1 MVDVTKS
8 NRPVGAVRFLWL
20 LVRTSSMIQIMIH
33 ETQETTPRLMH
44 SIPWGYLTRLLF
56 LPLISF
62 FCSEASSWC
71 LYLHG
76 QRV

>member
-1 MVDVTKS
+1 
-8 NRPVGAVRFLWL
+8 
-20 LVRTSSMIQIMIH
+20 MIQIMIH
-33 ETQETTPRLMH
+33 ESQETTPRL
-44 SIPWGYLTRLLF
+44 IPRISWGYLTRLLF
-56 LPLISF
+56 LALISF